1 MTKAEQKKLETKAKN
16 DFIDAAANLV
26 LESIG
31 KHLTD
36 RTEKCSIRMNMN
48 GKNRYFNFG
57 RYGENMRIAVYRTGD
72 IDIRFN
78 EAFHDNVDIRVVHYE
93 DVPTD
98 PEAALRQLKEDLYLV
113 IESYLNYYWHG
124 FMDYQW
130 LSSLD
135 MDWRER
141 TKLFMEE
148 CKDL

>member
-1 MTKAEQKKLETKAKN
+1 MTKAEQKKLATKARN
-16 DFIDAAANLV
+16 DFIDAAAALV

-36 RTEKCSIRMNMN
+36 RTEKCSIRVNLN

-57 RYGENMRIAVYRTGD
+57 RYGENMRIAIYRSGD

-93 DVPTD
+93 DVPAD
-98 PEAALRQLKEDLYLV
+98 PVAALTQLKEDLDLV
-113 IESYLNYYWHG
+113 IDSYLNYYWHA

-130 LSSLD
+130 LSTPED
-135 MDWRER
+135 DWRQKAR
-141 TKLFMEE
+141 YFQEE